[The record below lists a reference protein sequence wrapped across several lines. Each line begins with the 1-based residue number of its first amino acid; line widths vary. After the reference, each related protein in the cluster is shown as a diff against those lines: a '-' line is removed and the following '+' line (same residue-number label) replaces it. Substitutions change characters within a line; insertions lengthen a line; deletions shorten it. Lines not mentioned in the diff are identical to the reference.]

1 MFKSVILSVVLLTT
15 PIAGAWAAYTSTFV
29 ILEKKDVDKLSDE
42 QLTSTYMDALVEA
55 QVRKDFFNH
64 FGFVGKDLDAYKAVL
79 KYRLMLLL
87 EIHSRNLDIPQ
98 FDRY

>member
-1 MFKSVILSVVLLTT
+1 MLKSVILSAVLL
-15 PIAGAWAAYTSTFV
+15 IAPLTGAWAAYTSNFV
-29 ILEKKDVDKLSDE
+29 ILEKKDIDNLTDE
-42 QLTSTYMDALVEA
+42 KLTSVYMDTLVEA

-64 FGFVGKDLDAYKAVL
+64 FGFVGKDLEDYKAVL
-79 KYRLMLLL
+79 KYRLALLL